1 MLKIYIENNTIYKKA
16 FAEYA
21 VRTWYCKIVGEAC
34 CAVFGDFIRA
44 SKARFKKGNGQQ
56 QKFLKFG

>member
-34 CAVFGDFIRA
+34 CAPSLGILPKLA
-44 SKARFKKGNGQQ
+44 SKRGMVNSRNF
-56 QKFLKFG
+56 